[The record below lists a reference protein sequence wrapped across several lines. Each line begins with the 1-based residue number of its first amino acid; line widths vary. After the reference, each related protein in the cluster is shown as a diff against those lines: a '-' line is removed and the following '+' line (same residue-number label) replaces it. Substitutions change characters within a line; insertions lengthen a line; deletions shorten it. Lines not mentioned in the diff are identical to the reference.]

1 MVPRDTYLRFWSKG
15 CILLNGAML
24 EVVNVCDK
32 SSEKFRGNP
41 LQDTLLAYP
50 RQKYLVPK
58 VQFLGISLCAVVMA
72 LNKAVPTSCVKAR
85 GDKLVKFN

>member
-1 MVPRDTYLRFWSKG
+1 M
-15 CILLNGAML
+15 LLNGAML
-24 EVVNVCDK
+24 EVVNLCDR

-50 RQKYLVPK
+50 RQKYLLPK

-72 LNKAVPTSCVKAR
+72 LNRVVPTSLVKAR
-85 GDKLVKFN
+85 GDKLVKSN